1 MKILVCGS
9 RSITKKEIVF
19 DILNKEIEDKNG
31 VIIIHGGESKGVE
44 VLTKLWAKAHMI
56 PIYS

>member
-9 RSITKKEIVF
+9 RSITKKKIVF

-31 VIIIHGGESKGVE
+31 VIIIQGGESKGVE
-44 VLTKLWAKAHMI
+44 VLTKLLATLQHT
-56 PIYS
+56 

>member
-19 DILNKEIEDKNG
+19 DILDKEIEDKNG
-31 VIIIHGGESKGVE
+31 VTIIQGGESKGI
-44 VLTKLWAKAHMI
+44 VLEQ
-56 PIYS
+56 S

>member
-31 VIIIHGGESKGVE
+31 VTIIQGGESKGVE
-44 VLTKLWAKAHMI
+44 VLQNFGLQHT
-56 PIYS
+56 

>member
-9 RSITKKEIVF
+9 RSITKKKIVF

-31 VIIIHGGESKGVE
+31 VIIIQGSRVVNLKV
-44 VLTKLWAKAHMI
+44 
-56 PIYS
+56 